1 MFERPTEKFGLF
13 LCPFLYLIFYGNL
26 YRKVITMVEIRF
38 PNSGLSAEYG
48 DIIFS
53 SVTGYVLATV
63 SVGGN
68 PVLEE
73 KYIPDPDGVIRI
85 MGIGE
90 LAMVY
95 FSSNNFEAANGI
107 DGEAIVVTVSLLE
120 KDALA
125 PVVKNVTIFP
135 CVVDFSGSL
144 PADTFLSIPLSR
156 SINKTTAFGRKE
168 WISFYGGSTVQLYAA
183 YRGTTSDL
191 SQTVEFATLANAA
204 KFYRLNVSPA
214 VIATAIGCNE
224 TDLIYYNLYTSVE
237 SIIRFTMDDRNYP
250 DQKTF
255 VFRNCFGAQES
266 FTCIGDERPDR
277 KWTRSF
283 GTIQKKRVSISRD
296 LDNKMTVSSGYI
308 SDEDVEVL
316 EDLLNSDQVCLL
328 DQHGFQDI
336 VITDESFSFVDRS
349 DELKEVSFSYRFAQ
363 SNQFKTSYK
372 AFAKP
377 RIFTHQFDDSF
388 N

>member
-13 LCPFLYLIFYGNL
+13 LCPFLSLIFYGNL

-38 PNSGLSAEYG
+38 PTSGLSSEYG

-53 SVTGYVLATV
+53 SVTGSVLATI

-68 PVLEE
+68 TILEE
-73 KYIPDPDGVIRI
+73 KYIPDPDGGIRI

-95 FSSNNFEAANGI
+95 FAANDFSTENGV
-107 DGEAIVVTVSLLE
+107 DGEAIVVTVSLLGQDSGIE
-120 KDALA
+120 R
-125 PVVKNVTIFP
+125 NVTIFP

-183 YRGTTSDL
+183 YRGTTADL
-191 SQTVEFATLANAA
+191 SKTVEFSVLADAT

-214 VIATAIGCNE
+214 VIATAIGCAE

-250 DQKTF
+250 AQKTF

-266 FTCIGDERPDR
+266 FTCVGDEKSDR

-283 GTIQKKRVSISRD
+283 GSINKKQVSISHD
-296 LDNKMTVSSGYI
+296 LENKITVSSGYV
-308 SDEDVEVL
+308 SDEDIEVL

-336 VITDESFSFVDRS
+336 VITDESFSIVERD
-349 DELKEVSFSYRFAQ
+349 DELKEVSFSYLFAQ

>member
-13 LCPFLYLIFYGNL
+13 LCPFLSLIFYGNL

-53 SVTGYVLATV
+53 SVTGSVLATI

-68 PVLEE
+68 TVLEE

-95 FSSNNFEAANGI
+95 FAANDFSTENGV
-107 DGEAIVVTVSLLE
+107 DGEAIVVTVSLLGQDSGIE
-120 KDALA
+120 R
-125 PVVKNVTIFP
+125 NVTIFP

-183 YRGTTSDL
+183 YRGTTADL
-191 SQTVEFATLANAA
+191 SKTVEFATLADAA

-214 VIATAIGCNE
+214 VIANAIECAE

-237 SIIRFTMDDRNYP
+237 SIIRFTMDERNYP
-250 DQKTF
+250 AQKTF

-266 FTCIGDERPDR
+266 FTCVGDEKSDR
-277 KWTRSF
+277 KWIRSF
-283 GTIQKKRVSISRD
+283 GSINKKQVSISRD
-296 LDNKMTVSSGYI
+296 LENKITVSSGYV
-308 SDEDVEVL
+308 SDEDIEVL

-336 VITDESFSFVDRS
+336 VITDESFSIIERD